1 MQQPKAGVRDRP
13 SPISPLQH
21 IDIRIYHSFDHSG
34 VIISF
39 FWKATL
45 NFLNY
50 FEITKA
56 GNVEAWKKEK

>member
-21 IDIRIYHSFDHSG
+21 IDIRILSFILSFWNDN
-34 VIISF
+34 IF

-45 NFLNY
+45 YFLND

-56 GNVEAWKKEK
+56 GYVEAWKKER

>member
-1 MQQPKAGVRDRP
+1 MQQPKAEVRDRP

-21 IDIRIYHSFDHSG
+21 IDIRILSFILSFWNDN
-34 VIISF
+34 IF

-45 NFLNY
+45 YFLKD

-56 GNVEAWKKEK
+56 GYVEAWKKER